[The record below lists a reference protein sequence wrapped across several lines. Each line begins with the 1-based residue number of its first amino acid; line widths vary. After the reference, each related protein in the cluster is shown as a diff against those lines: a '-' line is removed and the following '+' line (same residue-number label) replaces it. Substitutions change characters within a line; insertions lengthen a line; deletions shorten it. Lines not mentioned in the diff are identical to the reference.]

1 VPFSFLTTPTSS
13 VQRQQ
18 DEAFFLPSQRLVQR
32 FVVSHFGVSLFH
44 FLEKTKREKNTA
56 EAEEERREKKRYIS
70 KKDCLTEI

>member
-1 VPFSFLTTPTSS
+1 
-13 VQRQQ
+13 
-18 DEAFFLPSQRLVQR
+18 
-32 FVVSHFGVSLFH
+32 VVSHFGGSLFH